1 MKNLYGIY
9 TLIFCVSFVAYLCI
23 NQGETTMSKKPS
35 LAAYKKKRN
44 FTKTPEPKPTI
55 ARSGKK
61 HIFVIQQHHASRMH
75 YDFRLEVDG
84 VLKSWAIPKG
94 PSLDPKDKR
103 LAAQVEDHPL
113 AYAKFEGVIP
123 SGYGAGTVIVWD
135 TGTYENKTEKKGEP
149 ISIQEGLENGHI
161 TIELQGKKLKG
172 EYALIRF
179 RGEEKNWLLIK
190 ADDEYADARRN
201 VTESEPK
208 SVLSGVT
215 IKELDKKFD
224 RKKK

>member
-1 MKNLYGIY
+1 MKNFYFVC

-23 NQGETTMSKKPS
+23 NQGETTMPKKPS

-44 FTKTPEPKPTI
+44 FAKTPEPKPTI

-135 TGTYENKTEKKGEP
+135 TGTYENK
-149 ISIQEGLENGHI
+149 S
-161 TIELQGKKLKG
+161 
-172 EYALIRF
+172 
-179 RGEEKNWLLIK
+179 
-190 ADDEYADARRN
+190 
-201 VTESEPK
+201 
-208 SVLSGVT
+208 
-215 IKELDKKFD
+215 
-224 RKKK
+224 RKKRRTNFYSRRFGKWTYYH